1 MPKLIETDSW
11 VKELRTQ
18 INQKTNNT
26 FYIGNSRG
34 RMRLE
39 YNKKKDKPQ
48 TCVLPLDW
56 NKNFIID
63 AVNLV
68 VEIYNNFEYGKGS
81 KSLHDSLIIAKPSLI
96 KYKEGFTE
104 RELEL
109 IFYGLK
115 EAVYKIETTAFGDEE
130 LIEENIADHYLLIGK
145 VLKAKIKS

>member
-1 MPKLIETDSW
+1 M
-11 VKELRTQ
+11 
-18 INQKTNNT
+18 
-26 FYIGNSRG
+26 
-34 RMRLE
+34 
-39 YNKKKDKPQ
+39 
-48 TCVLPLDW
+48 
-56 NKNFIID
+56 
-63 AVNLV
+63 
-68 VEIYNNFEYGKGS
+68 
-81 KSLHDSLIIAKPSLI
+81 I